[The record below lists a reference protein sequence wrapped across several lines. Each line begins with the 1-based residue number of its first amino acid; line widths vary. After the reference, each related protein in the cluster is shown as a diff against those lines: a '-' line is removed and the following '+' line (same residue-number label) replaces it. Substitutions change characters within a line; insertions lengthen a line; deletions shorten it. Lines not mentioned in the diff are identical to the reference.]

1 MNLKTV
7 GREVLPTM
15 IKENKVEGRHV
26 SCLINNPFIP
36 WVCDVA
42 DSLGIPCA
50 VLWVQSC
57 ASFSSYYHY
66 HFNLAPFPNET
77 YPDIDV
83 HLPNMPILKW
93 DELPSFL
100 HPSNP

>member
-57 ASFSSYYHY
+57 ASFSAYYHY

-77 YPDIDV
+77 NPNIDV
-83 HLPNMPILKW
+83 HCLTCL
-93 DELPSFL
+93 F
-100 HPSNP
+100 